1 MEANKANKIT
11 AISAVVFPIGVVY
24 IIVNSAIKD
33 QQQQER
39 SIEFQQSQKFN
50 AANTFCR
57 EEASQGMYRRAK
69 ELGFSKNAKEFLLR
83 CMEVNGFFDVD
94 CSSYGKC
101 KRMGK

>member
-1 MEANKANKIT
+1 MEANTANKIT
-11 AISAVVFPIGVVY
+11 AISAVVIALGVVY
-24 IIVNSAIKD
+24 TIVNSKIDD

-39 SIEFQQSQKFN
+39 SIEFQQRQKFN

-57 EEASQGMYRRAK
+57 EEASGGMYRRAR
-69 ELGFSKNAKEFLLR
+69 ELGLIKDAKEFLME
-83 CMEVNGFFDVD
+83 CMEKNGFWNVE